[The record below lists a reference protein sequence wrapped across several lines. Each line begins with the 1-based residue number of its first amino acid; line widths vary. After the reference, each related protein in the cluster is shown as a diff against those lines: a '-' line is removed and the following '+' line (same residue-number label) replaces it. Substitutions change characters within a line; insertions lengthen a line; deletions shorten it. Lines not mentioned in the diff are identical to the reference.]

1 MWGAGPEVEL
11 SRAGHGIDGHGIDG
25 KPDSFSK
32 WQHAVINEDWH
43 RTVGI
48 QTVNVKDF
56 RGIKRR
62 TL

>member
-11 SRAGHGIDGHGIDG
+11 SRAGHGIDG
-25 KPDSFSK
+25 KPDRSSK